1 MAGGTK
7 PSAAALEPLASKRD
21 RPRLRMAAAAD
32 MTLLSFAGTMRC
44 PKRNRRRLRAALR
57 AEVKQSASAVPALA
71 GRLRRYWAMRITN
84 ETVLVGVGLDVG
96 DMGPSSSVVGVVAF
110 MPQRCCR
117 GAGASPLL
125 IGSTRQRASDF
136 YRRRRAEVN
145 CRCVPPG
152 LSWRDSPTDRFR
164 NRRIPGFVVAGVL
177 RERNRLRLRVAVAG
191 RRGAGCSHGGEA
203 DARYEPS
210 AAAMDDAGRYRDR
223 SRRMLIVIVGG
234 RRDGCGLRGRGRRTE
249 AKGY

>member
-1 MAGGTK
+1 MRRELNRLRRRKLMAGGKK

-21 RPRLRMAAAAD
+21 RPRRRMAVVAD
-32 MTLLSFAGTMRC
+32 VKPSSFAGTMRC

-57 AEVKQSASAVPALA
+57 VEVKPSASTVPAFA
-71 GRLRRYWAMRITN
+71 DRTQRCWAMRIAN
-84 ETVLVGVGLDVG
+84 KTVLGGVGLDVG

-177 RERNRLRLRVAVAG
+177 RERNRLRLRETVRGDNETACVVCRPSLAAV
-191 RRGAGCSHGGEA
+191 RG
-203 DARYEPS
+203 
-210 AAAMDDAGRYRDR
+210 
-223 SRRMLIVIVGG
+223 
-234 RRDGCGLRGRGRRTE
+234 
-249 AKGY
+249 

>member
-1 MAGGTK
+1 MKPAAVTWDDLRRERDRHRRRAALSGDAGA
-7 PSAAALEPLASKRD
+7 SALALEPLATKRD
-21 RPRLRMAAAAD
+21 RPRLRMAVAAD

-57 AEVKQSASAVPALA
+57 AEVEQSASAVPALA

-96 DMGPSSSVVGVVAF
+96 DMGPPSSVVGVVAF

-164 NRRIPGFVVAGVL
+164 NRRMPGFVVAGVL
-177 RERNRLRLRVAVAG
+177 RERNRLRLRETVRGDNETACVVCRPSLAAV
-191 RRGAGCSHGGEA
+191 RG
-203 DARYEPS
+203 
-210 AAAMDDAGRYRDR
+210 
-223 SRRMLIVIVGG
+223 
-234 RRDGCGLRGRGRRTE
+234 
-249 AKGY
+249 